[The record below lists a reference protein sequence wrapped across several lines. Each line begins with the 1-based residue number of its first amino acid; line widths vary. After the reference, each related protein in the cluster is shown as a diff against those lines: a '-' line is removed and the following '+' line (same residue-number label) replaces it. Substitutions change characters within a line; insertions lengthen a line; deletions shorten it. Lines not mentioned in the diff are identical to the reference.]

1 MQPIALFHK
10 KNYNIAMEK
19 RDAERIKVNLRA
31 ERISG
36 NAQYGVFIENIS
48 EKGIQIIATT
58 SREHKKYIPG
68 TDLDL
73 KFRLSSRKTLSLR
86 CRVRWIYSRIPPDG
100 LTDSIGLEVINP
112 PPEYAEFV
120 KSLR

>member
-1 MQPIALFHK
+1 MKPLALFHK

-19 RDAERIKVNLRA
+19 RAAKRIKVNLRA

-48 EKGIQIIATT
+48 ESGIQIIATT

-73 KFRLSSRKTLSLR
+73 KFRLSSGKTLNLR
-86 CRVRWIYSRIPPDG
+86 CIVRWIYSRIPPDR

-112 PPEYAEFV
+112 PPEYSEFV
-120 KSLR
+120 KSLH